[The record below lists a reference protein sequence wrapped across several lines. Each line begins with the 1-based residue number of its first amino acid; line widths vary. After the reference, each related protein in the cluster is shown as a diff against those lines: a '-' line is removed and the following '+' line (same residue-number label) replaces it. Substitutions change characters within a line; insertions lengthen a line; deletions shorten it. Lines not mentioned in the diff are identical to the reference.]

1 MILNHAMVAN
11 ELISTHVTAS
21 YSDEQVASRNLGC
34 DLFGSEQVFSLGD
47 PLNW

>member
-1 MILNHAMVAN
+1 MVLNHAMVAN

-21 YSDEQVASRNLGC
+21 YSNEQVAPSDLGC
-34 DLFGSEQVFSLGD
+34 DLFGSEQVFSLRD